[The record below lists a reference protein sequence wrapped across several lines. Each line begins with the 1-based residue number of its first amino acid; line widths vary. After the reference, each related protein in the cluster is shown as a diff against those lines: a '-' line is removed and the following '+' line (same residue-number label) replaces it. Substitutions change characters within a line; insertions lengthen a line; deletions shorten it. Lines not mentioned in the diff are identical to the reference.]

1 MRDKVTNFLN
11 RLHKVKSS
19 GRDSWMACCPAHEDK
34 NPSMKIDIKND
45 KILIKCWTGCSV
57 EDILGAVGMD
67 FSDIL
72 PDKPLYHR
80 SSGTS
85 PMLSSA
91 DALRIVK
98 YEAAIIMMYGQDL
111 IAGKTVSEEDRQR
124 FVLAVE
130 RVGDAMEA
138 AGVKL

>member
-1 MRDKVTNFLN
+1 MREKVVNLLN
-11 RLHKVKSS
+11 RLQKVKSS
-19 GRDSWMACCPAHEDK
+19 GRDSWMACCPAHDDK

-45 KILIKCWTGCSV
+45 KILIKCWSGCSV
-57 EDILGAVGMD
+57 EDILGAVGME
-67 FSDIL
+67 FSDIM

-80 SSGTS
+80 SSGTN

-111 IAGKTVSEEDRQR
+111 KAGKEVSEDDRQR

-138 AGVKL
+138 AGVKI

>member
-1 MRDKVTNFLN
+1 MREKVVNLLN
-11 RLHKVKSS
+11 RLQKVKSS

-80 SSGTS
+80 SSGST

-111 IAGKTVSEEDRQR
+111 KAGKTVSEDDRQR

-138 AGVKL
+138 AGVKI

>member
-1 MRDKVTNFLN
+1 
-11 RLHKVKSS
+11 
-19 GRDSWMACCPAHEDK
+19 
-34 NPSMKIDIKND
+34 
-45 KILIKCWTGCSV
+45 
-57 EDILGAVGMD
+57 MD
-67 FSDIL
+67 FSDIM

-80 SSGTS
+80 SSGTT

-111 IAGKTVSEEDRQR
+111 KAGKTVSEDDHKR

-138 AGVKL
+138 AGVKI